1 MISQF
6 FHNINKILLQ
16 LSDMIYSSKMRRQKE
31 MLENEENKM
40 NTENNESEVKNDS
53 NIENTESKKTTE
65 EMFEESD
72 FVTPPQESEPER
84 SASSAQ
90 ETVTAETAKAENSSS
105 AAQETGATEST
116 SDSHIKGT
124 EGASQ
129 YRYSYIQNHK
139 KQDQVNGD
147 QHNDHQ
153 ETSKQKRKH
162 KRSMNLY
169 AKVICCAILFG
180 AISGGMIFG
189 SFMIGKNAVKT
200 TASSTTL
207 ETNAAKLSTSSGS
220 KNGSSSSSGDTYTV
234 AQIAEQC
241 KSSVVAITN
250 QSVQEVQT
258 MFGTMQQQSTG
269 SGSGVIIGKNDTELL
284 IATNNHVV
292 SGAESLTVCF
302 NDDKDAVFDAKIK
315 GTDADNDLAVIAIK
329 LSDISEDVLN
339 SISVATLG
347 DSTQMEVGDQVVAIG
362 NALGFGQSVT
372 SGVISALD
380 REVTIDDTTA
390 TLMQTDAA
398 INPGNSGGALF
409 NMKGEVIGINSA
421 KYASDQV
428 EGMGFAIPMAKAQGI
443 IENLMNQ
450 ETRDK
455 LTSDYGFL
463 NITGQ
468 DVSSDVAEM
477 YGIPEGVYVSGTTDG
492 GAAANAG
499 IQKGDIITKLGNTT
513 ITSISQLKEE
523 LQYYKAGETV
533 EITLQR
539 NTDNKGY
546 QEQTVKVTLDNASE
560 QSNTTSQSDSSQS
573 QSGTQTVP
581 GYGSDGSSNGN
592 SSIED
597 FFNSMR

>member
-1 MISQF
+1 
-6 FHNINKILLQ
+6 
-16 LSDMIYSSKMRRQKE
+16 

-129 YRYSYIQNHK
+129 YRYSYIKNHK
-139 KQDQVNGD
+139 KQDQANGD
-147 QHNDHQ
+147 QHNDYQ
-153 ETSKQKRKH
+153 ETPKQKRKH

-180 AISGGMIFG
+180 AISGGMVLG

-200 TASSTTL
+200 TPTANL

-220 KNGSSSSSGDTYTV
+220 KSGSSSSSGDTYTV

-428 EGMGFAIPMAKAQGI
+428 EGMGFAIPMAKAQSI

-477 YGIPEGVYVSGTTDG
+477 YSIPEGVYVSGTTDG

-513 ITSISQLKEE
+513 ITSISQLEEE

-560 QSNTTSQSDSSQS
+560 QSNTTTSQSNSSQS
-573 QSGTQTVP
+573 QSGSQTVP
-581 GYGSDGSSNGN
+581 GYGSDGSSNG

>member
-1 MISQF
+1 
-6 FHNINKILLQ
+6 
-16 LSDMIYSSKMRRQKE
+16 

-53 NIENTESKKTTE
+53 NIENTESKTTTE

-180 AISGGMIFG
+180 AISGGMVLG

>member
-1 MISQF
+1 
-6 FHNINKILLQ
+6 
-16 LSDMIYSSKMRRQKE
+16 

-180 AISGGMIFG
+180 AISGGMVLG

-477 YGIPEGVYVSGTTDG
+477 YGIPEGVYVSRTTDG

-539 NTDNKGY
+539 NSDNKGY

-560 QSNTTSQSDSSQS
+560 QSNTTSQRDSSQS

>member
-1 MISQF
+1 
-6 FHNINKILLQ
+6 
-16 LSDMIYSSKMRRQKE
+16 

-116 SDSHIKGT
+116 FDSHIKGT

>member
-1 MISQF
+1 
-6 FHNINKILLQ
+6 
-16 LSDMIYSSKMRRQKE
+16 
-31 MLENEENKM
+31 MLENEENKL

-180 AISGGMIFG
+180 AISGGMVLG

-573 QSGTQTVP
+573 QFGTQTVP

>member
-1 MISQF
+1 
-6 FHNINKILLQ
+6 
-16 LSDMIYSSKMRRQKE
+16 

-116 SDSHIKGT
+116 FDSHIKGT

-147 QHNDHQ
+147 QYNDHQ

-180 AISGGMIFG
+180 AISGGMVLG

>member
-1 MISQF
+1 
-6 FHNINKILLQ
+6 
-16 LSDMIYSSKMRRQKE
+16 

-129 YRYSYIQNHK
+129 YRYSYIKNHK
-139 KQDQVNGD
+139 KQDQANGD
-147 QHNDHQ
+147 QHNDYQ
-153 ETSKQKRKH
+153 ETPKQKRKH

-180 AISGGMIFG
+180 AISGGMVLG

-200 TASSTTL
+200 TPTANL

-220 KNGSSSSSGDTYTV
+220 KSGSSSSSGDTYTV

-428 EGMGFAIPMAKAQGI
+428 EGMGFAIPMAKAQSI

-477 YGIPEGVYVSGTTDG
+477 YSIPEGVYVSGTTDG

-513 ITSISQLKEE
+513 ITSISPLKEE

-560 QSNTTSQSDSSQS
+560 QSNTTTSQSNSSQS
-573 QSGTQTVP
+573 QSGSQTVP
-581 GYGSDGSSNGN
+581 GYGSDGSSNG

>member
-1 MISQF
+1 
-6 FHNINKILLQ
+6 
-16 LSDMIYSSKMRRQKE
+16 

-129 YRYSYIQNHK
+129 YRYSYIKNHK
-139 KQDQVNGD
+139 KQDQANGD
-147 QHNDHQ
+147 QHNDYQ
-153 ETSKQKRKH
+153 ETPKQKRKH

-180 AISGGMIFG
+180 AISGGMVLG

-200 TASSTTL
+200 TPTANL

-220 KNGSSSSSGDTYTV
+220 KSGSSSSSGDTYTV

-269 SGSGVIIGKNDTELL
+269 RGSGVIIGKNDTELL

-428 EGMGFAIPMAKAQGI
+428 EGMGFAIPMAKAQSI

-450 ETRDK
+450 ESRDK

-477 YGIPEGVYVSGTTDG
+477 YSIPEGVYVSGTTDG

-533 EITLQR
+533 EITLRR

-560 QSNTTSQSDSSQS
+560 QSNTTTNQSNSSQS
-573 QSGTQTVP
+573 QSGSQTVP
-581 GYGSDGSSNGN
+581 GYGSDGSSNG

>member
-1 MISQF
+1 
-6 FHNINKILLQ
+6 
-16 LSDMIYSSKMRRQKE
+16 

-72 FVTPPQESEPER
+72 FVTPPQESESER

-105 AAQETGATEST
+105 VAQETGATEST
-116 SDSHIKGT
+116 SDSYIKGT

-139 KQDQVNGD
+139 KQDQANGD
-147 QHNDHQ
+147 QHNDYQ
-153 ETSKQKRKH
+153 ETPKQKRKH

-180 AISGGMIFG
+180 AISGGMVLG

-200 TASSTTL
+200 TANL
-207 ETNAAKLSTSSGS
+207 ETNAAKLSTSSGNKS
-220 KNGSSSSSGDTYTV
+220 GSSSSSGDTYTV

-329 LSDISEDVLN
+329 LSDISDDVLN
-339 SISVATLG
+339 SISIATLG

-428 EGMGFAIPMAKAQGI
+428 EGMGFAIPMAKAQSI

-477 YGIPEGVYVSGTTDG
+477 YSIPEGVYVSGTTDG

-560 QSNTTSQSDSSQS
+560 QSNTTTSQSNSSQS
-573 QSGTQTVP
+573 QSGSQTVP
-581 GYGSDGSSNGN
+581 GYGSDGSSNG

>member
-1 MISQF
+1 
-6 FHNINKILLQ
+6 
-16 LSDMIYSSKMRRQKE
+16 

-40 NTENNESEVKNDS
+40 NTENNESEVKNES
-53 NIENTESKKTTE
+53 NIENVETVKNDAEDSATNKATE

-72 FVTPPQESEPER
+72 FVTPPQDVE
-84 SASSAQ
+84 
-90 ETVTAETAKAENSSS
+90 ETVD
-105 AAQETGATEST
+105 AAQADTVQTSETDQTQNCEAQTDE
-116 SDSHIKGT
+116 DHIKGT
-124 EGASQ
+124 EGVSQ
-129 YRYSYIQNHK
+129 YRYSYIKNHQ
-139 KQDQVNGD
+139 KQDHVGGD
-147 QHNDHQ
+147 RNSNHQ
-153 ETSKQKRKH
+153 ETPQQRRKH
-162 KRSMNLY
+162 RHSMNVY
-169 AKVICCAILFG
+169 AKVVCCAILFG
-180 AISGGMIFG
+180 AISGGMILG
-189 SFMIGKNAVKT
+189 SFAIGKNSAKSV
-200 TASSTTL
+200 AAANL
-207 ETNAAKLSTSSGS
+207 ETNAAQLSTNSANKKTDASGS
-220 KNGSSSSSGDTYTV
+220 TDGTYTV
-234 AQIAEQC
+234 AEIASQC

-302 NDDKDAVFDAKIK
+302 NDNKDAVFDAKIK
-315 GTDADNDLAVIAIK
+315 GTDPNNDLAVIAIQ

-339 SISVATLG
+339 SISIATLG

-372 SGVISALD
+372 TGIISAVD

-390 TLMQTDAA
+390 TLLQTDAA

-421 KYASDQV
+421 KYASDEV
-428 EGMGFAIPMAKAQGI
+428 EGMGFAIPMSKAQSI

-455 LTSDYGFL
+455 LTSNYGFL

-468 DVSSDVAEM
+468 DVSSEEAEK
-477 YGIPEGVYVSGTTDG
+477 YNVPEGVYVSGTTDG

-499 IQKGDIITKLGNTT
+499 IQRGDIITKLGNTT
-513 ITSISQLKEE
+513 ITTISQLKEE

-533 EITLQR
+533 EVTIQR
-539 NTDNKGY
+539 SSDGKGY
-546 QEQTVKVTLDNASE
+546 QEQTLKVTLDNAS
-560 QSNTTSQSDSSQS
+560 QQQTNTTNQNNGG
-573 QSGTQTVP
+573 QSGSNGQYSIP
-581 GYGSDGSSNGN
+581 GYGNNGGSNSLEQFFGYGN
-592 SSIED
+592 
-597 FFNSMR
+597 

>member
-1 MISQF
+1 
-6 FHNINKILLQ
+6 
-16 LSDMIYSSKMRRQKE
+16 
-31 MLENEENKM
+31 MLENEENKI
-40 NTENNESEVKNDS
+40 NTESNESEVKNES
-53 NIENTESKKTTE
+53 NIENVENMTEENAENKATE

-72 FVTPPQESEPER
+72 FVTPPQESESEQNVEAASESGAEQPKAVNAGTAE
-84 SASSAQ
+84 SASD
-90 ETVTAETAKAENSSS
+90 N
-105 AAQETGATEST
+105 
-116 SDSHIKGT
+116 HIKGT
-124 EGASQ
+124 ESASQ
-129 YRYSYIQNHK
+129 YRYSYIKNH
-139 KQDQVNGD
+139 QSQEQAGSAHRN
-147 QHNDHQ
+147 NYQ
-153 ETSKQKRKH
+153 ETPQQKKKH
-162 KRSMNLY
+162 KRSMNVY

-180 AISGGMIFG
+180 AISGGMVLG

-200 TASSTTL
+200 TATTNL
-207 ETNAAKLSTSSGS
+207 ETNAAKLSTSTDS
-220 KNGSSSSSGDTYTV
+220 KKSDSSSSTDGAYTV
-234 AQIAEQC
+234 AEIATQC

-339 SISVATLG
+339 SISIATLG

-372 SGVISALD
+372 TGIISAVD

-421 KYASDQV
+421 KYASDEV
-428 EGMGFAIPMAKAQGI
+428 EGMGFAIPMAKAQSI

-468 DVSSDVAEM
+468 DVSSEEAEK
-477 YGIPEGVYVSGTTDG
+477 YNVPEGVYVSGTTDG
-492 GAAANAG
+492 GAAAKAG
-499 IQKGDIITKLGNTT
+499 IQRGDIITKLGNTS
-513 ITSISQLKEE
+513 ITTISQLKEE

-533 EITLQR
+533 EITIQR
-539 NTDNKGY
+539 NSDGKGY
-546 QEQTVKVTLDNASE
+546 QEQTLKVTLDNASE
-560 QSNTTSQSDSSQS
+560 QQTNTTSQSNGG
-573 QSGTQTVP
+573 QSGSNGQYSIP
-581 GYGSDGSSNGN
+581 GYGNNDGSNSLEQFFGYGN
-592 SSIED
+592 
-597 FFNSMR
+597 

>member
-1 MISQF
+1 
-6 FHNINKILLQ
+6 
-16 LSDMIYSSKMRRQKE
+16 

-40 NTENNESEVKNDS
+40 DTENNESEVKNDS

-105 AAQETGATEST
+105 AAQKTGATEGT

-180 AISGGMIFG
+180 AISGGMVLG

-329 LSDISEDVLN
+329 LSDISKDVLN

-539 NTDNKGY
+539 NSDNKGY

-560 QSNTTSQSDSSQS
+560 QSNTTSQRDSSQS

>member
-1 MISQF
+1 
-6 FHNINKILLQ
+6 
-16 LSDMIYSSKMRRQKE
+16 

-180 AISGGMIFG
+180 AISGGMVLG

-499 IQKGDIITKLGNTT
+499 IQKGDIITKQGNTT

>member
-1 MISQF
+1 
-6 FHNINKILLQ
+6 
-16 LSDMIYSSKMRRQKE
+16 

-139 KQDQVNGD
+139 KQDQANGD
-147 QHNDHQ
+147 QHNDYQ
-153 ETSKQKRKH
+153 ETPKQKRKH

-180 AISGGMIFG
+180 AISGGMVLG

-200 TASSTTL
+200 TPTANL

-220 KNGSSSSSGDTYTV
+220 KSGSSSSSGDTYTV

-428 EGMGFAIPMAKAQGI
+428 EGMGFAIPMAKAQSI

-477 YGIPEGVYVSGTTDG
+477 YSIPEGVYVSGTTDG

-560 QSNTTSQSDSSQS
+560 QSNTTTNQSNSSQS
-573 QSGTQTVP
+573 QSGSQTVP
-581 GYGSDGSSNGN
+581 GYGSDGSSNG

>member
-1 MISQF
+1 
-6 FHNINKILLQ
+6 
-16 LSDMIYSSKMRRQKE
+16 

-40 NTENNESEVKNDS
+40 NTENNESEVKNNS
-53 NIENTESKKTTE
+53 NIETTESESKKATE

-72 FVTPPQESEPER
+72 FVTPPQESEAEP
-84 SASSAQ
+84 SGSPAQ
-90 ETVTAETAKAENSSS
+90 ETVTA
-105 AAQETGATEST
+105 EST

-153 ETSKQKRKH
+153 ETPKQKRKH

-180 AISGGMIFG
+180 AISGGMVLG

-200 TASSTTL
+200 TATTNL

-220 KNGSSSSSGDTYTV
+220 KSGSSSSSGDTYTV

-339 SISVATLG
+339 SISIATLG

-477 YGIPEGVYVSGTTDG
+477 YSIPEGVYVSGTTDG

-560 QSNTTSQSDSSQS
+560 QSNTTTSQSNSSQS
-573 QSGTQTVP
+573 QSGSQTVP
-581 GYGSDGSSNGN
+581 GYGSDGSSNGS

>member
-1 MISQF
+1 
-6 FHNINKILLQ
+6 
-16 LSDMIYSSKMRRQKE
+16 

-129 YRYSYIQNHK
+129 YRYSYIKNHK
-139 KQDQVNGD
+139 KQDQANGD
-147 QHNDHQ
+147 QHNDYQ
-153 ETSKQKRKH
+153 ETPKQKRKH

-180 AISGGMIFG
+180 AISGGMVLG

-200 TASSTTL
+200 TPTANL

-220 KNGSSSSSGDTYTV
+220 KSGSSSSSGDTYTV

-428 EGMGFAIPMAKAQGI
+428 EGMGFAIPMAKAQSI

-477 YGIPEGVYVSGTTDG
+477 YSIPEGVYVSRTTDG

-560 QSNTTSQSDSSQS
+560 QSNTTTSQSNSSQS
-573 QSGTQTVP
+573 QSGSQTVP
-581 GYGSDGSSNGN
+581 GYGSDGSSNG

>member
-1 MISQF
+1 
-6 FHNINKILLQ
+6 
-16 LSDMIYSSKMRRQKE
+16 

-180 AISGGMIFG
+180 AISGGMVLG

-513 ITSISQLKEE
+513 ITSISKLKEE

>member
-1 MISQF
+1 
-6 FHNINKILLQ
+6 
-16 LSDMIYSSKMRRQKE
+16 

-72 FVTPPQESEPER
+72 FVTPPQESEAEQ
-84 SASSAQ
+84 SASPAQ
-90 ETVTAETAKAENSSS
+90 ETVTA
-105 AAQETGATEST
+105 EST

-147 QHNDHQ
+147 QHNNHQ
-153 ETSKQKRKH
+153 ETPKQKRKH

-180 AISGGMIFG
+180 AISGGMVLG

-200 TASSTTL
+200 TATTNL

-220 KNGSSSSSGDTYTV
+220 KSGSSSSSGDTYTV

-329 LSDISEDVLN
+329 LSDISDDVLN
-339 SISVATLG
+339 SISIATLG

-428 EGMGFAIPMAKAQGI
+428 EGMGFAIPMAKAQSI

-477 YGIPEGVYVSGTTDG
+477 YSIPEGVYVSGTTDG

-523 LQYYKAGETV
+523 LQYDKAGETV

-560 QSNTTSQSDSSQS
+560 QSNTTTSQSNSSQS
-573 QSGTQTVP
+573 QSGSQTVP
-581 GYGSDGSSNGN
+581 GYGSDGSSNG

>member
-1 MISQF
+1 
-6 FHNINKILLQ
+6 
-16 LSDMIYSSKMRRQKE
+16 

-180 AISGGMIFG
+180 AISGGMVLG

-560 QSNTTSQSDSSQS
+560 QSNTTSQSASSQS

>member
-1 MISQF
+1 
-6 FHNINKILLQ
+6 
-16 LSDMIYSSKMRRQKE
+16 

-180 AISGGMIFG
+180 AISGGMVLG

-284 IATNNHVV
+284 ITTNNHVV

>member
-1 MISQF
+1 
-6 FHNINKILLQ
+6 
-16 LSDMIYSSKMRRQKE
+16 

-72 FVTPPQESEPER
+72 FVTPPQESEAEP
-84 SASSAQ
+84 SGSPAQ
-90 ETVTAETAKAENSSS
+90 ETVTA
-105 AAQETGATEST
+105 EST

-153 ETSKQKRKH
+153 ETPKQKRKH

-180 AISGGMIFG
+180 AISGGMVLG

-200 TASSTTL
+200 IPTANL

-220 KNGSSSSSGDTYTV
+220 KSGSSSSSGDTYTV

-329 LSDISEDVLN
+329 LSDISDDVLN
-339 SISVATLG
+339 SISIATLG

-428 EGMGFAIPMAKAQGI
+428 EGMGFAIPMAKAQSI

-463 NITGQ
+463 NITEQ

-477 YGIPEGVYVSGTTDG
+477 YSIPEGVYVSGTTDG

-560 QSNTTSQSDSSQS
+560 QSNTTTNQSNSSQS
-573 QSGTQTVP
+573 QSGSQTVP
-581 GYGSDGSSNGN
+581 GYGSDGSSNG

>member
-1 MISQF
+1 
-6 FHNINKILLQ
+6 
-16 LSDMIYSSKMRRQKE
+16 

-105 AAQETGATEST
+105 TAQETGATEST
-116 SDSHIKGT
+116 SDSYIKGT

-139 KQDQVNGD
+139 KQDQANGD

-180 AISGGMIFG
+180 AISGGMVLG

-200 TASSTTL
+200 TPTANL

-220 KNGSSSSSGDTYTV
+220 KSGSSSSSGDTYTV

-428 EGMGFAIPMAKAQGI
+428 EGMGFAIPMAKAQSI

-477 YGIPEGVYVSGTTDG
+477 YSIPEGVYVSGTTDG

-533 EITLQR
+533 KITLQR

-560 QSNTTSQSDSSQS
+560 QSNTTTSQSNSSQS
-573 QSGTQTVP
+573 QSGSQTVP
-581 GYGSDGSSNGN
+581 GYGSDGSSNG

>member
-1 MISQF
+1 
-6 FHNINKILLQ
+6 
-16 LSDMIYSSKMRRQKE
+16 

-90 ETVTAETAKAENSSS
+90 ETVTAETAETAKAENSSS

-116 SDSHIKGT
+116 SDSHIKGI

-180 AISGGMIFG
+180 AISGGMVLG

-443 IENLMNQ
+443 IEKLMNQ

>member
-1 MISQF
+1 
-6 FHNINKILLQ
+6 
-16 LSDMIYSSKMRRQKE
+16 

-116 SDSHIKGT
+116 FDSHIKGT

-180 AISGGMIFG
+180 AISGGMVLG

-362 NALGFGQSVT
+362 HALGFGQSVT

>member
-1 MISQF
+1 
-6 FHNINKILLQ
+6 
-16 LSDMIYSSKMRRQKE
+16 

-53 NIENTESKKTTE
+53 NIENTESKKTKE

-180 AISGGMIFG
+180 AISGGMVLG

>member
-1 MISQF
+1 
-6 FHNINKILLQ
+6 
-16 LSDMIYSSKMRRQKE
+16 

-40 NTENNESEVKNDS
+40 NTENNESEVKSDS

-72 FVTPPQESEPER
+72 FVTPPQDSEPEQ
-84 SASSAQ
+84 AAFSAQ
-90 ETVTAETAKAENSSS
+90 ETVRTEDSSS
-105 AAQETGATEST
+105 AAQETGATESA

-129 YRYSYIQNHK
+129 YRYSYIQNHQ
-139 KQDQVNGD
+139 KQDQVNGG
-147 QHNDHQ
+147 QQNNHQ
-153 ETSKQKRKH
+153 ETPKQKKKH
-162 KRSMNLY
+162 KRSMNVY

-180 AISGGMIFG
+180 AISGGMVLG

-220 KNGSSSSSGDTYTV
+220 KSSSSGSSDGTYTV
-234 AQIAEQC
+234 SEIAEQC

-250 QSVQEVQT
+250 QSIQEVQT

-329 LSDISEDVLN
+329 LSDISDDVLN
-339 SISVATLG
+339 SISIATLG
-347 DSTQMEVGDQVVAIG
+347 DSTQMQVGDQVVAIG

-421 KYASDQV
+421 KYASDEV

-477 YGIPEGVYVSGTTDG
+477 YSIPEGVYVSGTTDG

-581 GYGSDGSSNGN
+581 GYDSDGSSNGSSNGN

>member
-1 MISQF
+1 
-6 FHNINKILLQ
+6 
-16 LSDMIYSSKMRRQKE
+16 
-31 MLENEENKM
+31 MLENEEKKYNE
-40 NTENNESEVKNDS
+40 ENHESEVKNES
-53 NIENTESKKTTE
+53 NIETVENETESEKTTE

-72 FVTPPQESEPER
+72 FVTPPQESEPEQTE
-84 SASSAQ
+84 AVQ
-90 ETVTAETAKAENSSS
+90 ETNT
-105 AAQETGATEST
+105 AAQTDVTNQASESSQTRSTETSSEN
-116 SDSHIKGT
+116 HIRGT

-129 YRYSYIQNHK
+129 YRYSYIQNHQ
-139 KQDQVNGD
+139 KQDHVGGD
-147 QHNDHQ
+147 HHKFE
-153 ETSKQKRKH
+153 ETPKQKKKH
-162 KRSMNLY
+162 KHSMNVY

-180 AISGGMIFG
+180 AISGGMILG
-189 SFMIGKNAVKT
+189 SFMIGKNSTKTAAVT
-200 TASSTTL
+200 NI
-207 ETNAAKLSTSSGS
+207 ETNADKLSTNSNT
-220 KNGSSSSSGDTYTV
+220 KNTKSSSSSDGTYTV
-234 AQIAEQC
+234 AEIAKQC
-241 KSSVVAITN
+241 ESSVVAITN

-269 SGSGVIIGKNDTELL
+269 SGSGVIIGKNDSELL

-292 SGAESLTVCF
+292 ANSESLSVCF
-302 NDDKDAVFDAKIK
+302 NDNKDAVFDAKIK
-315 GTDADNDLAVIAIK
+315 GTDADNDLAVVAIK

-339 SISVATLG
+339 SISIATLG

-421 KYASDQV
+421 KYASSEV
-428 EGMGFAIPMAKAQGI
+428 EGMGFAIPMAKAQSI

-477 YGIPEGVYVSGTTDG
+477 YNIPEGVYVSGTTDG

-533 EITLQR
+533 DITIQR
-539 NTDNKGY
+539 NSDNGY
-546 QEQTVKVTLDNASE
+546 KEQMLKVTLDNASE
-560 QSNTTSQSDSSQS
+560 QQNNTTTNQNSQS
-573 QSGTQTVP
+573 QSGTQSVP
-581 GYGSDGSSNGN
+581 GYGDNGSSNGN
-592 SSIED
+592 SSIEQ
-597 FFNSMR
+597 FFNSMK

>member
-1 MISQF
+1 
-6 FHNINKILLQ
+6 
-16 LSDMIYSSKMRRQKE
+16 

-40 NTENNESEVKNDS
+40 NTENNELEVKNDS

-180 AISGGMIFG
+180 AISGGMVLG

>member
-1 MISQF
+1 
-6 FHNINKILLQ
+6 
-16 LSDMIYSSKMRRQKE
+16 

-180 AISGGMIFG
+180 AISGGMVLG

-513 ITSISQLKEE
+513 ITSISKLKEE

-560 QSNTTSQSDSSQS
+560 QSNTTSQSDSSQP

>member
-1 MISQF
+1 
-6 FHNINKILLQ
+6 
-16 LSDMIYSSKMRRQKE
+16 

-53 NIENTESKKTTE
+53 NIENTERKKTTE

-72 FVTPPQESEPER
+72 FVPPPQESEPER

-180 AISGGMIFG
+180 AISGGMVLG

>member
-1 MISQF
+1 
-6 FHNINKILLQ
+6 
-16 LSDMIYSSKMRRQKE
+16 

-72 FVTPPQESEPER
+72 FVTPPQES
-84 SASSAQ
+84 A
-90 ETVTAETAKAENSSS
+90 
-105 AAQETGATEST
+105 

-129 YRYSYIQNHK
+129 YRYSYIQNHQ

-153 ETSKQKRKH
+153 ETPQQKRKH

-180 AISGGMIFG
+180 AISGGMVLG

-200 TASSTTL
+200 TATSTTL
-207 ETNAAKLSTSSGS
+207 ETNAEKLSTSSGS
-220 KNGSSSSSGDTYTV
+220 KSSSSSSSDGSYTV
-234 AQIAEQC
+234 AEIAKQC
-241 KSSVVAITN
+241 ESSVVAITN

-258 MFGTMQQQSTG
+258 MFGTLQQQSTG

-339 SISVATLG
+339 SISIATLG
-347 DSTQMEVGDQVVAIG
+347 DSTQMQVGDQVVAIG

-372 SGVISALD
+372 SGVISAVD

-443 IENLMNQ
+443 IEKLMNQ

-468 DVSSDVAEM
+468 DVTSEEAEK
-477 YGIPEGVYVSGTTDG
+477 YNVPEGVYVSGTTDG
-492 GAAANAG
+492 GAAAKAG
-499 IQKGDIITKLGNTT
+499 IQRGDIITKLGNTT
-513 ITSISQLKEE
+513 ITSISQLKDE

-533 EITLQR
+533 EITVQR
-539 NTDNKGY
+539 NSDGKGY
-546 QEQTVKVTLDNASE
+546 QEQTLKVTLDNASE
-560 QSNTTSQSDSSQS
+560 QQTNTTSQRNSSQS
-573 QSGTQTVP
+573 DSNGQYSFP
-581 GYGSDGSSNGN
+581 GYGDNDSSNSLEQFFGYGN
-592 SSIED
+592 
-597 FFNSMR
+597 

>member
-1 MISQF
+1 
-6 FHNINKILLQ
+6 
-16 LSDMIYSSKMRRQKE
+16 

-116 SDSHIKGT
+116 FDSHIKGT

-180 AISGGMIFG
+180 AISGGMVLG

-573 QSGTQTVP
+573 QSGIQTVP